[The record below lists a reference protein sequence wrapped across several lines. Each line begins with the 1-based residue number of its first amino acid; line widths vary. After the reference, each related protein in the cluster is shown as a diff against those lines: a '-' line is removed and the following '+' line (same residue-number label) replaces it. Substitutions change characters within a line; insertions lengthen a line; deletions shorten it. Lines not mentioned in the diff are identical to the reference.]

1 MNFEIN
7 RQNFRIEEV
16 SQKEIKDILED
27 KNDKIEP
34 TGKYFGI
41 TCFDDNMIYLDKD
54 VVGDRKRS
62 TLAHELTHCYIAN
75 CMSHQDKIYTEE
87 EVCDLVAN
95 CHDFVNTVVNE
106 YFN

>member
-1 MNFEIN
+1 MSFEIN
-7 RQNFRIEEV
+7 RQNFKIEEV
-16 SQKEIKDILED
+16 TQKEIKDILEG

-34 TGKYFGI
+34 IGKYFGI

-54 VVGDRKRS
+54 VVVDRKRS

-95 CHDFVNTVVNE
+95 CHDFVNEIVNE
-106 YFN
+106 YFS